1 MAQSNNLEERRLKHL
16 LYTSNVKSFTPSS
29 LRVLQSYERDEEK
42 ILRSTAHHYSV
53 RLGRGGSGGGGVV
66 DVDCVRLACLDRRLT
81 QAPLR
86 TASLEAA
93 RITNSRTVA
102 WTLGPHVRV
111 PFDCALEERV
121 ESTLSS
127 SSSSSSSAATTS
139 SRSATSASSAAPL
152 NGTGA
157 TTETKE
163 YVPDGTKIQVAIRE
177 KREGDELSS
186 SSSSSSV
193 KKLRHDVPLEA
204 FTES

>member
-1 MAQSNNLEERRLKHL
+1 MAANSQGLEEIRLKHL
-16 LYTSNVKSFTPSS
+16 LYTSNVKAFSPAS

-53 RLGRGGSGGGGVV
+53 RLGRGGSGGGGGGGVI

-111 PFDCALEERV
+111 PFDSALEERV

-127 SSSSSSSAATTS
+127 TTS
-139 SRSATSASSAAPL
+139 SRSATTASSAAPL
-152 NGTGA
+152 NGADA

-163 YVPDGTKIQVAIRE
+163 YIPPGSKIQVAIRE
-177 KREGDELSS
+177 KRDGDQSSS

-204 FTES
+204 FSES